1 MAVVGEAPARAAGLR
16 RVLRKLGPAL
26 VLASV
31 VFGPGSLTLHTLA
44 GSLYGYRLLWVPA
57 TATLLMIVYTWLCG
71 RLALVTGRTL
81 FDLVRARWGG
91 AAARMGGGFAFLA
104 VLAFQSGNS
113 AGVAF
118 AADALL
124 GGGVRVWA
132 GVFALMAGGMIY
144 LPRLYSKLELLVKVI
159 VGAMLVTFA
168 GTLAMIGVRPR
179 DAAAG
184 LLPGFPDT
192 GSIFLSLGIL
202 ATTFSIVAAVY
213 QGYLVREKG
222 LGAEDLADQGVDS
235 ALGIGVLG
243 TISIVVLLTSA
254 AAIRSA
260 GRPLLSAQEMA
271 LQLEPLAGPLAFY
284 LFTLGF
290 FFAAFSSLV
299 INPLVGA
306 TLLADSFGADP
317 AMDGRPVKL
326 WSTVILLLGTAP
338 VLVFSGSPI
347 ELLRAAQALAVVALP
362 VLGYFVLRLSR
373 DPTVMGPHAAR
384 GLLGAVAV
392 LGYVAVLGIAA
403 GYVRGMVGS

>member
-1 MAVVGEAPARAAGLR
+1 MPPRTKGGR
-16 RVLRKLGPAL
+16 RLLRKLGPAL

-57 TATLLMIVYTWLCG
+57 AATVLMIVYTRLCG

-81 FDLVRARWGG
+81 FDLVRSRWGG
-91 AAARMGGGFAFLA
+91 GAARVGGVFACLA
-104 VLAFQSGNS
+104 VLAFQSGNA

-132 GVFALMAGGMIY
+132 AVFALVAGGLIH
-144 LPRLYSKLELLVKVI
+144 LPALYAKLELMVKVI
-159 VGAMLVTFA
+159 VGAMLVTFV
-168 GTLAMIGVRPR
+168 GTLAMVGVRPR

-184 LLPGFPDT
+184 LLPGFPDN
-192 GSIFLSLGIL
+192 GSVFLSLGIL

-222 LGAEDLADQGVDS
+222 LGAEDIDDQGMDS
-235 ALGIGVLG
+235 AIGIGVLG
-243 TISIVVLLTSA
+243 AISIVVLLTSA
-254 AAIRSA
+254 GAIRSA

-271 LQLEPLAGPLAFY
+271 LQLEPLAGPLAFT

-306 TLLADSFGADP
+306 TLLADSFGAEP

-326 WSTVILLLGTAP
+326 GSTVILLLATAP
-338 VLVFSGSPI
+338 VLVYSGSPI

-373 DPTVMGPHAAR
+373 DPTLMGRFAAR
-384 GLLGAVAV
+384 GLLGAVAL
-392 LGYVAVLGIAA
+392 LGYVAVLGIA
-403 GYVRGMVGS
+403 GSYVRAIVGN

>member
-1 MAVVGEAPARAAGLR
+1 
-16 RVLRKLGPAL
+16 
-26 VLASV
+26 
-31 VFGPGSLTLHTLA
+31 
-44 GSLYGYRLLWVPA
+44 
-57 TATLLMIVYTWLCG
+57 
-71 RLALVTGRTL
+71 
-81 FDLVRARWGG
+81 
-91 AAARMGGGFAFLA
+91 MGGLFACLA

-118 AADALL
+118 AADALM

-132 GVFALMAGGMIY
+132 GVFALLAGGLIY
-144 LPRLYSKLELLVKVI
+144 LPALYAKLELLVKVI
-159 VGAMLVTFA
+159 VGTMLVTFA

-179 DAAAG
+179 EAASG

-192 GSIFLSLGIL
+192 ASIFLSLGIL

-222 LGAEDLADQGVDS
+222 LGPEDLADQGMDS
-235 ALGIGVLG
+235 AIGIGVLG

-254 AAIRSA
+254 GAIRSA
-260 GRPLLSAQEMA
+260 GRPLFSAQEMA

-284 LFTLGF
+284 LFTVGF

-306 TLLADSFGADP
+306 TLLADAFGADP

-326 WSTVILLLGTAP
+326 WSTAILLLAAAP

-347 ELLRAAQALAVVALP
+347 ELLRTAQALAVVALP

-373 DPTVMGPHAAR
+373 DPAVMGRHAAR
-384 GLLGAVAV
+384 GLLGMVAVA
-392 LGYVAVLGIAA
+392 GYVAVLGIAVS
-403 GYVRGMVGS
+403 YVRQIVGSN